1 MVMVHHEV
9 KGVVETDGKESGRCS
24 SGGEVA
30 FSTGS
35 FCRQNTG
42 QRGAQDT
49 PKQVRYGAWNVVR
62 TRSCGGFDARKD
74 DTYLER

>member
-9 KGVVETDGKESGRCS
+9 KGVVEADGKESGRCS

-42 QRGAQDT
+42 QRGSSGYTEAS
-49 PKQVRYGAWNVVR
+49 AIW
-62 TRSCGGFDARKD
+62 S
-74 DTYLER
+74 LERRTY